1 MKSKIL
7 SLFTLFLLL
16 WGGVLSAQESEQVIT
31 VKTAKNVGESVRLK
45 VVSAGGSAVSVTG
58 LSESVLK
65 QDWAEYT
72 LENNTLVITGPVKYL
87 AVFKNK
93 VTELSFQNA
102 SYLDRIDCEE
112 NELEKLDLSTAPNLT
127 MLFCHKN
134 KLKEL
139 DLSPSS
145 MLTWVNCSENK
156 IAKINLQ
163 GLASLKNFVCSN
175 NPLGSIDLSTASR
188 LSSLECA
195 NCNFSTLDLSKN
207 SALKG
212 VNCSYNQLTSLNL
225 DGCASLQSLSCEN
238 NRLETIDILS
248 LPSLTF
254 LRAYKNQLTSLDFSN
269 AKNIHTIYIE
279 SNKID
284 AEGMAT
290 LVRSLPTG
298 QLDSKQK
305 PATIAVLDQTDPNEA
320 NVCTKE
326 SAREAKGKQWEVVA
340 FTGRKYEEYAGSGSD
355 PTTATPYISFVSNQ
369 EKVKVLARYDG
380 ELKITGATGT
390 LKSGEEGTLT
400 LTGGPVKLEG
410 DIYAFTASQQEI
422 TEADVNNAVGLTSL
436 DLSLNKLS
444 TLNIDQ
450 LKDLRQLRIE
460 YNQLRTLDVS
470 KNVNLTHIW
479 CYSNKIPK
487 LDLSNLKDLWLL
499 TCFANEL
506 TQLDISPCPKLTKLS
521 CDNNPLQSMDF
532 TQNPELENIWCA
544 STQMTS
550 IDVSKNTKLKQF
562 ICNNNALTQLD
573 LSQNPNINLL
583 FCAKNKLSE
592 LDITGKPGLKSLWIF
607 SNKIAK
613 EAMQKIV
620 DALPSCEAEEGV
632 QFIVINTKSPIEANV
647 CTTEQVA
654 IAKGK
659 NWRVIDLNSA
669 EEDPSEAIDYAG
681 SNKAELV
688 VDEQLSLYQANGW
701 LYVEGLEDSATL
713 RLVTLNG
720 ENVMLASANS
730 EGVAKMLV
738 DFLPQGVYLLLLN
751 DAKIIKVAIQ

>member
-1 MKSKIL
+1 MRSKIL

-16 WGGVLSAQESEQVIT
+16 WGGVLSAQEQVIT
-31 VKTAKNVGESVRLK
+31 VKTALNVGESVRLK
-45 VVSAGGSAVSVTG
+45 VVSAGGEEVFVTG

-65 QDWAEYT
+65 QDWALYT
-72 LENNTLVITGPVKYL
+72 LESNTLVIIGPVKYL
-87 AVFKNK
+87 AVFENK
-93 VTELSFQNA
+93 VTELTFQDA

-139 DLSPSS
+139 DLSPCPR
-145 MLTWVNCSENK
+145 LTWVNCSENNITK
-156 IAKINLQ
+156 ANLQ

-175 NPLGSIDLSTASR
+175 NPLGSIDLSTASG

-207 SALKG
+207 TALKG

-225 DGCASLQSLSCEN
+225 DGCASLQSLSCEH
-238 NRLETIDILS
+238 NRLETIDVLS

-269 AKNIHTIYIE
+269 TRNIHTIYIE
-279 SNKID
+279 SNKIA

-290 LVRSLPTG
+290 LVQSLPTG

-305 PATIAVLDQTDPNEA
+305 PATIAVLDQTDPTEA

-340 FTGRKYEEYAGSGSD
+340 FTGRKYEEYGGSGSD
-355 PTTATPYISFVSNQ
+355 PTTQTPYISFVSNLK
-369 EKVKVLARYDG
+369 EVTLLARYDG
-380 ELKITGATGT
+380 VLKITGATGT
-390 LKSGEEGTLT
+390 LNSGEEGKLT

-410 DIYAFTASQQEI
+410 DIYAFTASQQEL

-460 YNQLRTLDVS
+460 YNHLLALDVS
-470 KNVNLTHIW
+470 KNVKLTHIW

-506 TQLDISPCPKLTKLS
+506 TKLDISQCPKLTKLS
-521 CDNNPLQSMDF
+521 CDNNPLKSMDF
-532 TQNPELENIWCA
+532 TKNPELENIWCA

-583 FCAKNKLSE
+583 FCAKNQLSE
-592 LDITGKPGLKSLWIF
+592 LDITGKTGLKALWIF

-620 DALPSCEAEEGV
+620 DALPSCEADEGA

-647 CTTEQVA
+647 CTAAQVN

-669 EEDPSEAIDYAG
+669 EDDPSEAIDYAG
-681 SNKAELV
+681 SNHTELV
-688 VDEQLSLYQANGW
+688 VDEQIALYQTSDW
-701 LYVEGLEDSATL
+701 LYVKGLEALATL
-713 RLVTLNG
+713 RLLTLDG
-720 ENVMLASANS
+720 ENVMLTSANS
-730 EGVAKMLV
+730 DGVAKIAV
-738 DFLPQGVYLLLLN
+738 DFLPKGVYLVLIN
-751 DAKIIKVAIQ
+751 DAKIVKIVIR